1 MNATC
6 EPRYRK
12 RVPCQ
17 LVIGDGRHPGMVLN
31 VSRGGLFV
39 QTSARARPGDRVRI
53 ALNADAQLGAI
64 GLEAR
69 VVWKRVSPPQ
79 LQSLT
84 QGGVGLEIQVASEA
98 YYDFLA
104 GVATPA
110 GEVSRAPGRVD
121 ADAVGTTE
129 PGPPPSRFRVRVSQ
143 RGGPRSRTFVLEGSS
158 EEDARRRALASVG
171 NGWTILEIEQSH
183 DAKAEPRLGSGS

>member
-1 MNATC
+1 MSATC

-17 LVIGDGRHPGMVLN
+17 LLVGDESHPGMVLN
-31 VSRGGLFV
+31 VSRRGLFV

-53 ALNADAQLGAI
+53 ALNASAQRGAI

-79 LQSLT
+79 LQSFT
-84 QGGVGLEIQVASEA
+84 QGGVGLEIQLASEA

-110 GEVSRAPGRVD
+110 GEVPRAPKGRMD
-121 ADAVGTTE
+121 PAAAETK
-129 PGPPPSRFRVRVSQ
+129 PAPPPSRFRVRVSQ
-143 RGGPRSRTFVLEGSS
+143 RGGPRSRTLVVEGGS
-158 EEDARRRALASVG
+158 EDDARRRALASIG
-171 NGWTILEIEQSH
+171 TGWTVLEIEKLVGGFS
-183 DAKAEPRLGSGS
+183 P

>member
-1 MNATC
+1 MSATC

-12 RVPCQ
+12 RVPCR
-17 LVIGDGRHPGMVLN
+17 LVIGDGSHPGMVLN

-53 ALNADAQLGAI
+53 ALNTNSQRNAI

-79 LQSLT
+79 LQSFT
-84 QGGVGLEIQVASEA
+84 QGGVGLKIQLASEA

-110 GEVSRAPGRVD
+110 GDEPRASRGYEDPETVA
-121 ADAVGTTE
+121 GTQPT
-129 PGPPPSRFRVRVSQ
+129 PASSRFRVRVSQ
-143 RGGPRSRTFVLEGSS
+143 RGGPRSRTLVVEGGT
-158 EEDARRRALASVG
+158 EDEAGRRALASTG
-171 NGWTILEIEQSH
+171 AGWTILEIEP
-183 DAKAEPRLGSGS
+183 AP

>member
-1 MNATC
+1 
-6 EPRYRK
+6 
-12 RVPCQ
+12 
-17 LVIGDGRHPGMVLN
+17 MVLN

-53 ALNADAQLGAI
+53 ALNASARAGAI

-79 LQSLT
+79 LQSVT
-84 QGGVGLEIQVASEA
+84 QGGVGLEIKLASEA

-110 GEVSRAPGRVD
+110 GEVPRAPTGP
-121 ADAVGTTE
+121 AE
-129 PGPPPSRFRVRVSQ
+129 PGAVETKTPPATRFRVRVSQ
-143 RGGPRSRTFVLEGSS
+143 SGGPRSRTFVVEGST
-158 EEDARRRALASVG
+158 EDDARRRALASIG
-171 NGWTILEIEQSH
+171 TGWTILEIEQSG
-183 DAKAEPRLGSGS
+183 APNS

>member
-1 MNATC
+1 MSATC

-17 LVIGDGRHPGMVLN
+17 LVIGGGSHPGMVLN

-53 ALNADAQLGAI
+53 ALNTSPSRSTI

-79 LQSLT
+79 LQSVT
-84 QGGVGLEIQVASEA
+84 QGGVGLEIQLASEA
-98 YYDFLA
+98 WYDFLA
-104 GVATPA
+104 GVATPDL
-110 GEVSRAPGRVD
+110 ERARNVPGDPDPATNAQPR
-121 ADAVGTTE
+121 
-129 PGPPPSRFRVRVSQ
+129 PMLSRFRVRVSQ
-143 RGGPRSRTFVLEGSS
+143 SGGPRSRTVVVEGGS
-158 EEDARRRALASVG
+158 EDEARRRALLATG
-171 NGWTILEIEQSH
+171 GGWTVLEV
-183 DAKAEPRLGSGS
+183 EPEGAAGE